1 MRKPL
6 PELSGSWNTHTN
18 RWDWFFLS
26 VLALLL
32 IFLPFSL
39 GVVEAWSE
47 LVVVGLASLLSCG
60 LILRSWLDAEFRI
73 ARTYAHVPL
82 LLVLALIFIQLLPL
96 PVWLLQILSSTS
108 VELRETFG
116 STSAQAPSGWKTLS
130 LYPYETAHDLRMAYI
145 FTAVFVT
152 AASIFRSKDEIK
164 RALWMV
170 FGLGCIEASIA
181 LLQILTLTKRVHWMF
196 AERGQVAT
204 AGSFINHSH
213 FCQFLNLTLGAGV
226 ALLLVRMKED
236 SRRDRGEASRFVD
249 LRGERY
255 LRPLTGVVLCT
266 VAVFTSMSRNG
277 VLSLLIAAG
286 IIAVLLYR
294 RGVLSV
300 RGWLLGAVPWLVA
313 VVLFFTS
320 FDTVYERF
328 AKLDDGSALSGRLEM
343 TASTLRAWRDF
354 PLLGSGLGTHEYVFP
369 LYDES
374 AISQMAEHADND
386 WAQLLE
392 EFGVVG
398 GAAVLA
404 FVLSIFWLAGKLML
418 TGRASLSTAA
428 FGLSLGLLA
437 TAWHSL
443 SDFGQHLPGV
453 FVLTAM
459 VSGLVVAVARYESR
473 KTDGK
478 TRASASKSSGGSP
491 RFVGKLIVLVCAL
504 VIVCCGWSLYS
515 AWAVYRG
522 EAWARVAFGIES
534 RLQENDWQATE
545 QEFVDLLTAAQYAAD
560 AEPSN
565 VKHAYLLNLYRWRS
579 ISQTRD
585 PNTDDLLL
593 SSESMPF
600 VSQIADQLMQLRVIC
615 PMYGPIHGLEGELRW
630 FVLGEAEGREL
641 IEQAAQ
647 LTPYDA
653 ATCFVAGQL
662 AASEGRWKEARRLL
676 KRTIALEPRRFL
688 AVARFLLVSANR
700 SELALELAEEDYQKT
715 SQLLKVL
722 DDLKEAR
729 PEYLGLADDLRERS
743 RTRLRE
749 IVESGQASAIQL
761 HQLARVER
769 RAGRLPAATEL
780 LRKALTLDYGQ
791 KGWRL
796 SLARILIELGETD
809 QALREAK
816 IVQRLDPHS
825 KQAAEI
831 IDLIGDI
838 EAKSVSE

>member
-6 PELSGSWNTHTN
+6 PELSGTWSTHTN

-26 VLALLL
+26 VLAFLL

-47 LVVVGLASLLSCG
+47 LVVVGLASLLAFG
-60 LILRSWLDAEFRI
+60 LILRSWLDAEFRL
-73 ARTYAHVPL
+73 ARTFAYVPL
-82 LLVLALIFIQLLPL
+82 LLILALVLVQLLPL
-96 PVWLLQILSSTS
+96 PVGLLQILSSTS

-116 STSAQAPSGWKTLS
+116 SASSQASSGWKTLS
-130 LYPYETAHDLRMAYI
+130 LYPYETAHDLRMAFI
-145 FTAVFVT
+145 FVTVFVT
-152 AASIFRSKDEIK
+152 TVSIFRSKDEIK

-170 FGLGCIEASIA
+170 FGLGCLEASIA

-196 AERGQVAT
+196 AERAQVAT

-213 FCQFLNLTLGAGV
+213 FCQFLNLALGAGL

-236 SRRDRGEASRFVD
+236 SRRDRGEISRFVD

-300 RGWLLGAVPWLVA
+300 RGWLLGAVPWVVA

-320 FDTVYERF
+320 FDMVYERF

-343 TASTLRAWRDF
+343 TAGTLRAWQDF
-354 PLLGSGLGTHEYVFP
+354 PLLGSGLGAHEYVFP

-374 AISQMAEHADND
+374 SSSQMAEHADND
-386 WAQLLE
+386 WVQLLE
-392 EFGVVG
+392 EFGIVG
-398 GAAVLA
+398 GATVLG

-418 TGRASLSTAA
+418 SGRTSLSTAA
-428 FGLSLGLLA
+428 FGLSFGLLA

-459 VSGLVVAVARYESR
+459 VSGLIVAVARHENR
-473 KTDGK
+473 KTNGK
-478 TRASASKSSGGSP
+478 TRASAGKSSGGSP
-491 RFVGKLIVLVCAL
+491 RFVGKLTVPVWAL

-515 AWAVYRG
+515 AWAAYRG
-522 EAWARVAFGIES
+522 EAWASAAFGIES
-534 RLQENDWQATE
+534 RLQENDWQGTE
-545 QEFVDLLTAAQYAAD
+545 QEFVDLLTAAQYAAE
-560 AEPSN
+560 AEPDN
-565 VKHAYLLNLYRWRS
+565 VKNAYLLNLYRWRS
-579 ISQTRD
+579 MSQTRD
-585 PNTDDLLL
+585 PGTGDLLL
-593 SSESMPF
+593 SSDSVPF
-600 VSQIADQLMQLRVIC
+600 VARIADELTQLRSIC
-615 PMYGPIHGLEGELRW
+615 PLYGPLHGLEGELRW

-641 IEQAAQ
+641 IEQAAR

-653 ATCFVAGQL
+653 ATSFIAGQL
-662 AASEGRWKEARRLL
+662 AAVEARWQEAARLL
-676 KRTIALEPRRFL
+676 ERTIALEPRRFQV
-688 AVARFLLVSANR
+688 VARFLLVAVSR
-700 SELALELAEEDYQKT
+700 PELAIELAGDDYQKT
-715 SQLLKVL
+715 SQLLQIFE
-722 DDLKEAR
+722 DLKDIR
-729 PEYLGLADDLRERS
+729 SEYVILADDLRERS
-743 RTRLRE
+743 HARLRE
-749 IVESGQASAIQL
+749 IVESGEANAAQL
-761 HQLARVER
+761 YQLAKIER
-769 RAGRLPAATEL
+769 RAGNSSEAIAL
-780 LRKALTLDYGQ
+780 LRKALTLDYDQ

-796 SLARILIELGETD
+796 TLARILIEVGETD

-825 KQAAEI
+825 GQAAEI
-831 IDLIGDI
+831 IDQISDI
-838 EAKSVSE
+838 QAKSENK